1 MTPTASRQESAKD
14 LQMSMLKGGDATKG
28 NFTTMYDGPRPPPS
42 PPSSRWPHGGT
53 YQPMN
58 KKGAIILATGGD
70 QSNGSRGNFYEGYMT
85 SGATSDI
92 TDEAVQANIASVGYR
107 MEAAF

>member
-1 MTPTASRQESAKD
+1 
-14 LQMSMLKGGDATKG
+14 
-28 NFTTMYDGPRPPPS
+28 
-42 PPSSRWPHGGT
+42 
-53 YQPMN
+53 MN